1 MDRVENW
8 DDSLLD
14 QLEELKEIVRKA
26 EEESAAAEQFSE
38 NGEHLLCKA
47 VLWSMEQAV
56 SVYRLLYD
64 ESDKAED
71 FLCEKVNPAF
81 ETVSGIPAERAIGRK
96 GSEIFGEK
104 IPYFDIFVRVA
115 ETRSKVRF
123 KAHYPKIG
131 KYFDM
136 WVFSP
141 EWGRIALVFS
151 DVTDSVLAEREQQLD
166 RRFLDEIL
174 DSMNVW
180 LMIFDKRWNPIL
192 WNKAAE
198 RLSGYCSEEALSPD
212 SRVLEKLF
220 PEELYREYV
229 LEEMKRA
236 AHRPEVA
243 SGELETEVSVN
254 GGRTRTISWTC
265 SRWTSREENEEGIIA
280 AGRDLT
286 EMRALEGA
294 LRESERRYSSIF
306 LNSNMAM
313 LIIDPEECRILDCND
328 AACRFYGYSREEL
341 AGICLFEINISP
353 REEIKKY
360 LQRTRNG
367 ERSSFVFFHRRKD
380 GALRKVEAQVSPL
393 LYDGK
398 VLVFS
403 LVREIGEGERNHED
417 VFPR

>member
-1 MDRVENW
+1 MDRVEHW

-14 QLEELKEIVRKA
+14 QLEELNEIVRKA
-26 EEESAAAEQFSE
+26 EEESAAEQFTE
-38 NGEHLLCKA
+38 DGEHALCKA

-64 ESDKAED
+64 ESGKAED

-141 EWGRIALVFS
+141 EWGRIALIFS

-166 RRFLDEIL
+166 RRFLDEVL

-180 LMIFDKRWNPIL
+180 LMIFDNRWNPIL

-212 SRVLEKLF
+212 SCVLEKLF

-236 AHRPEVA
+236 AHRPEGA

-306 LNSNMAM
+306 LNSNMVM
-313 LIIDPEECRILDCND
+313 LIVDPEECRILDCND
-328 AACRFYGYSREEL
+328 ASCRFYGYSREEL
-341 AGICLFEINISP
+341 IGLSTFDVNMTP
-353 REEIKKY
+353 PEEIKRH
-360 LQRTRNG
+360 LLRVRDG
-367 ERSSFVFFHRRKD
+367 ERSSFVFFHRLKD
-380 GALRKVEAQVSPL
+380 RSLRKVDVQAFPV
-393 LYDGK
+393 LYDGR
-398 VLVFS
+398 VLVFAI
-403 LVREIGEGERNHED
+403 VRGLAENEKEHAD
-417 VFPR
+417 VFQQ

>member
-1 MDRVENW
+1 VENW

-14 QLEELKEIVRKA
+14 QLEELNEIVRKA
-26 EEESAAAEQFSE
+26 EEEGVACEDFSD
-38 NGEHLLCKA
+38 NGEHALCKA

-64 ESDKAED
+64 DSGEVED
-71 FLCEKVNPAF
+71 FICEKVNPAF
-81 ETVSGIPAERAIGRK
+81 EHVSGISAERAVGRK

-104 IPYFDIFVRVA
+104 VPYFDVFVRVA

-151 DVTDSVLAEREQQLD
+151 DVTDSVLAERERRLD

-174 DSMNVW
+174 DGMNVW

-212 SRVLEKLF
+212 ARVLEKLF
-220 PEELYREYV
+220 PEDLYREYV
-229 LEEMKRA
+229 LEGMNRLANGA
-236 AHRPEVA
+236 AGS
-243 SGELETEVSVN
+243 SGELETEVSVS
-254 GGRTRTISWTC
+254 GGRTRTIAWTC
-265 SRWTSREENEEGIIA
+265 SRWKSEEENEEGVIA

-286 EMRALEGA
+286 EIRALEGA

-306 LNSNMAM
+306 LNSNMVM

-341 AGICLFEINISP
+341 AGICFFEINISP
-353 REEIKKY
+353 PAELKQY
-360 LQRTRNG
+360 LQRIRNG
-367 ERSSFVFFHRRKD
+367 ERNSFVFFHRRKD
-380 GALRKVEAQVSPL
+380 GVVRKVEAQASPL

-403 LVREIGEGERNHED
+403 LVREIAESEKKHEG
-417 VFPR
+417 VFPQ

>member
-1 MDRVENW
+1 LDRVENW

-14 QLEELKEIVRKA
+14 QLEELNEIVRKA
-26 EEESAAAEQFSE
+26 EEESAAAEIFTE
-38 NGEHLLCKA
+38 NGEHALCKA

-56 SVYRLLYD
+56 VVLSLLYD
-64 ESDKAED
+64 ESGEAED
-71 FLCEKVNPAF
+71 CICEKVNPAF
-81 ETVSGIPAERAIGRK
+81 ERVSGISEERAVGSK

-115 ETRSKVRF
+115 ETKSKVRF

-180 LMIFDKRWNPIL
+180 LMIFDNRWNPIL

-198 RLSGYCSEEALSPD
+198 RLSGYCSEEALSPG

-229 LEEMKRA
+229 LEEMKKA
-236 AHRPEVA
+236 AHRPEGVP
-243 SGELETEVSVN
+243 GELETEVVVN
-254 GGRTRTISWTC
+254 GGRTRTIAWTC
-265 SRWTSREENEEGIIA
+265 SRWKSEEENEEGLIA

-306 LNSNMAM
+306 LNSNMVM
-313 LIIDPEECRILDCND
+313 LIVDPEECRILDCND
-328 AACRFYGYSREEL
+328 AACRFYGYTREEL
-341 AGICLFEINISP
+341 TGMSSFDINMTP
-353 REEIKKY
+353 PEEFKRHLLRI
-360 LQRTRNG
+360 RNG
-367 ERSSFVFFHRRKD
+367 ERSSFVFHHRRKD
-380 GALRKVEAQVSPL
+380 GALRKVDVQASPV

-398 VLVFS
+398 ALVFS
-403 LVREIGEGERNHED
+403 LVREMAEGEQKHED
-417 VFPR
+417 GFSR

>member
-1 MDRVENW
+1 MENW

-14 QLEELKEIVRKA
+14 QLEELNEIVRKA
-26 EEESAAAEQFSE
+26 EEESAAAEQFTE
-38 NGEHLLCKA
+38 NGEHALCKA

-64 ESDKAED
+64 DSGKAED

-81 ETVSGIPAERAIGRK
+81 ETVSGISAERAVGRK

-115 ETRSKVRF
+115 ETKSKVRF

-151 DVTDSVLAEREQQLD
+151 DVTDLVLAEREQQLD

-180 LMIFDKRWNPIL
+180 LMIFDNRWNPIL

-229 LEEMKRA
+229 IEEMRRG
-236 AHRPEVA
+236 AHRPEGA

-265 SRWTSREENEEGIIA
+265 SRWKSRDENEEGIIA
-280 AGRDLT
+280 AGRDST

-306 LNSNMAM
+306 LNSNMVM
-313 LIIDPEECRILDCND
+313 LIVDPEECRILDCND
-328 AACRFYGYSREEL
+328 AACRFYGYTREEL
-341 AGICLFEINISP
+341 TGMSSFDINMTP
-353 REEIKKY
+353 PEEFKRHLLRI
-360 LQRTRNG
+360 RNG
-367 ERSSFVFFHRRKD
+367 ERSSFVFHHRRKD
-380 GALRKVEAQVSPL
+380 GALRKVDVQASPV

-398 VLVFS
+398 ALVFS
-403 LVREIGEGERNHED
+403 LVREMAEGEQKHED
-417 VFPR
+417 GFSR

>member
-1 MDRVENW
+1 
-8 DDSLLD
+8 
-14 QLEELKEIVRKA
+14 
-26 EEESAAAEQFSE
+26 
-38 NGEHLLCKA
+38 
-47 VLWSMEQAV
+47 MEQAV

-64 ESDKAED
+64 ESGKAED

-81 ETVSGIPAERAIGRK
+81 ETVSGISAERAVGRK

-131 KYFDM
+131 KFFDM

-151 DVTDSVLAEREQQLD
+151 DVTDSLLAEREQQLD

-212 SRVLEKLF
+212 SRVMEKLF

-229 LEEMKRA
+229 LEEMTRA
-236 AHRPEVA
+236 AHRPEDV

-254 GGRTRTISWTC
+254 DGRTRTISWTC

-286 EMRALEGA
+286 EIRALEGA

-306 LNSNMAM
+306 RNSNMAM
-313 LIIDPEECRILDCND
+313 LIVDPEECRILDCND
-328 AACRFYGYSREEL
+328 AACHFYGYSREEL
-341 AGICLFEINISP
+341 TGLYSFDINMTP
-353 REEIKKY
+353 PEELKEHM
-360 LQRTRNG
+360 QRIRNG
-367 ERSSFVFFHRRKD
+367 ERSCFVFFHRRKD
-380 GALRKVEAQVSPL
+380 GALRKVEVQASPV

-403 LVREIGEGERNHED
+403 LVREMAEDEKERAG
-417 VFPR
+417 VSQQ